1 MTSLLLFFTDYVL
14 IKNLLLIWYLHV
26 FGFIF
31 VYPPLSHRIQTGE
44 KPYKCEECDKQFNVR
59 SRPIACK
66 LTSERNSHL
75 GEKPYKIAQACALIL
90 LYCQGMDMME
100 SHPKTKQFNLVG

>member
-31 VYPPLSHRIQTGE
+31 VYPPLSHIIQTGE
-44 KPYKCEECDKQFNVR
+44 KPYKYEECGKQFNVR
-59 SRPIACK
+59 SSL
-66 LTSERNSHL
+66 LTHITIHT
-75 GEKPYKIAQACALIL
+75 GEKPYKIALCPYPTL
-90 LYCQGMDMME
+90 LSGR
-100 SHPKTKQFNLVG
+100 GWA